1 MKERRDSGLD
11 EYMKRGIRGV
21 EGFRTK
27 GIQGKRDTGKEG
39 KGQEG
44 SGQNACGTEG
54 MQER

>member
-44 SGQNACGTEG
+44 SGQNACGTGG